1 MKSEGV
7 TCFIFILLLT
17 KIEVKQSDHRVI
29 HRSLCV
35 FLLVFSYICLR
46 LFETL
51 FGLPQVLTCVHQRAG
66 RRRARAR
73 TEEPAVALRM
83 RGRFLVLLLL
93 GVASG
98 GPRRGSE
105 PSNPPLTIGL
115 ILPKTLFGVRGYNKA
130 ITEAT
135 NGLTKPRGP
144 KLEFLKKYTFT
155 AAQVHN
161 QMMVLTPS
169 PTGIAPLSKS

>member
-1 MKSEGV
+1 M
-7 TCFIFILLLT
+7 
-17 KIEVKQSDHRVI
+17 
-29 HRSLCV
+29 
-35 FLLVFSYICLR
+35 
-46 LFETL
+46 
-51 FGLPQVLTCVHQRAG
+51 
-66 RRRARAR
+66 
-73 TEEPAVALRM
+73 PAVALRM

-105 PSNPPLTIGL
+105 PPNPPLTIGL

-135 NGLTKPRGP
+135 AGLTKPRGP

-169 PTGIAPLSKS
+169 PTAPSRNPLANLSLQKKTTPASDNSIGPLPAPHYPGCRFLGPLRLLNYG